1 MAKEALDTKS
11 DRFKKAMAKRDACIA
26 KGMKPEEADDEFK
39 KAFDEDD
46 EGVDAPAVEKAL
58 NEVTDMLKGASVEKF
73 KEAVEAAV
81 AEQKKLHGESEQNWR
96 AGTFESFKL
105 MAVRQN
111 ELFKGLVKLTEVVEG
126 LAKSVTA
133 QTDLVKSLQ
142 APKADA
148 ADALNKG
155 GAVADDKAAAAL
167 DAATKPQA
175 AEGSKQAL
183 PAPGDA
189 KPEDALNKSLTV
201 PAFIDKA
208 MDALQKG
215 MDPLKARD
223 VSLAVAKANAGVP
236 LSELRQEV
244 GHLIGL

>member
-1 MAKEALDTKS
+1 MAKEALDFKS
-11 DRFKKAMAKRDACIA
+11 DKFKKAMAKRDACIA

-58 NEVTDMLKGASVEKF
+58 NEVSDLLKGASVEKF

-81 AEQKKLHGESEQNWR
+81 AEQKKMHGEAEQAWR
-96 AGTFESFKL
+96 AGTFESFKA
-105 MAVRQN
+105 MAGRQN
-111 ELFKGLVKLTEVVEG
+111 EMFKGLVKLTEAVEG

-142 APKADA
+142 APQADA
-148 ADALNKG
+148 ADALAKG
-155 GAVADDKAAAAL
+155 GATGDASKDAAL
-167 DAATKPQA
+167 EAATKPA
-175 AEGSKQAL
+175 AVEGSKQAL
-183 PAPGDA
+183 PAPGDV

-201 PAFIDKA
+201 PAFIEKS
-208 MDALQKG
+208 MEALKKG
-215 MDPLKARD
+215 MDPLQARE

-244 GHLIGL
+244 GHYIGL